1 MSRRALLAAAGTL
14 VIAVLATVVLP
25 ARRPEPAAPAT
36 ATATSP
42 PAARPP
48 APAAFGESADR
59 PFAPRRDTDSAADPP
74 PLPESLAG
82 TEPDGELSLDAQG
95 RFVADAG
102 ARAFFD
108 YFLAAAG
115 EQPLTALRARIVAAI
130 EARLPPA
137 AAADAVAALD
147 AYLDYRRRARR
158 LVESGDVPDDLGDRL
173 ALLQRIRRETLGPAL
188 AAAFFGLEEQ
198 TIAADLA
205 RREILARR
213 DLDAGERARLLHEN
227 EQSLPEAVRAARA
240 ETLLPSRLRDDE
252 AALRAA
258 GGSAEEVRALR
269 EQTVGAEAAA
279 RLEEL
284 DREEAQWQARLD
296 EYRAERAAIE
306 SDPGL
311 DPEQRAARL
320 RALLEAGFAP
330 NERLRVEALER
341 AGTD

>member
-14 VIAVLATVVLP
+14 VVLVLAAVVLP
-25 ARRPEPAAPAT
+25 ARRPEP
-36 ATATSP
+36 
-42 PAARPP
+42 P
-48 APAAFGESADR
+48 APAADAAMAPPAALPSEAAA
-59 PFAPRRDTDSAADPP
+59 FAEPAGKAFATRRDPGAAVPAGPP

-82 TEPDGELSLDAQG
+82 TEPDGELTLDAQG

-137 AAADAVAALD
+137 AAADAIAALD
-147 AYLDYRRRARR
+147 AYLDYRRRARH
-158 LVESGDVPDDLGDRL
+158 LVESGDVPDDLGERL
-173 ALLQRIRRETLGPAL
+173 ALLQRVRRETLGPAL
-188 AAAFFGLEEQ
+188 ADAFFGLEEQ

-213 DLDAGERARLLHEN
+213 DLDAAERERLLHEN

-240 ETLLPSRLRDDE
+240 ETLLPFRLRDDE

-258 GGSAEEVRALR
+258 GGSTDEVRALR

-296 EYRAERAAIE
+296 AYRAERAAIE

-311 DPEQRAARL
+311 DPEERASRL

-330 NERLRVEALER
+330 HERLRVVA
-341 AGTD
+341 TD

>member
-14 VIAVLATVVLP
+14 VILVLAAVVLP
-25 ARRPEPAAPAT
+25 SRRSE
-36 ATATSP
+36 
-42 PAARPP
+42 PP
-48 APAAFGESADR
+48 APAADAATSQSAALPSEAAAFGEPAGKA
-59 PFAPRRDTDSAADPP
+59 FAPRRDPGAYVSPDPP

-82 TEPDGELSLDAQG
+82 TEPDGELTLDAQG
-95 RFVADAG
+95 RFSADAG

-137 AAADAVAALD
+137 AAADAIAALD

-158 LVESGDVPDDLGDRL
+158 LVESGDVPADLGQRL
-173 ALLQRIRRETLGPAL
+173 ALLQRVRRETLGPAL
-188 AAAFFGLEEQ
+188 ADAFFGLEEQ

-205 RREILARR
+205 RRGILARR
-213 DLDAGERARLLHEN
+213 DLDAAERERLLHEN

-240 ETLLPSRLRDDE
+240 ETLLPFRLRDDE

-258 GGSAEEVRALR
+258 GGSTDEVRALR

-296 EYRAERAAIE
+296 AYRAERAAIE

-311 DPEQRAARL
+311 DPEERASRL

-330 NERLRVEALER
+330 HERLRVVA
-341 AGTD
+341 TD

>member
-14 VIAVLATVVLP
+14 AIVVLAAVVLP
-25 ARRPEPAAPAT
+25 ARRPQPPEAPFAAPV
-36 ATATSP
+36 P
-42 PAARPP
+42 PSAARPP
-48 APAAFGESADR
+48 QAGAFAEPAQR
-59 PFAPRRDTDSAADPP
+59 PFATSREPVTGADPP

-82 TEPDGELSLDAQG
+82 TEPDGELTLDAQG
-95 RFVADAG
+95 RFSADAG

-137 AAADAVAALD
+137 AAADAIAALD

-158 LVESGDVPDDLGDRL
+158 LVESGDVPDDLGERL
-173 ALLQRIRRETLGPAL
+173 ALLQRVRRETLGPAL
-188 AAAFFGLEEQ
+188 ADAFFGLEEQ

-213 DLDAGERARLLHEN
+213 DLDAVERERLLLEN

-240 ETLLPSRLRDDE
+240 ETLLPFRLRDDE
-252 AALRAA
+252 AALRSA
-258 GGSAEEVRALR
+258 GGTAAEVRALR

-296 EYRAERAAIE
+296 GYRAERAAIE
-306 SDPGL
+306 SDPDL
-311 DPEQRAARL
+311 DAAQRASRL
-320 RALLEAGFAP
+320 RALLEADFAP
-330 NERLRVEALER
+330 HERLRVEAIER
-341 AGTD
+341 ARGD